1 MTGARRV
8 SRRNARAGKSRTRSE
23 ARRSGPGI
31 GVGPEPRTATGVV
44 PPPAKR
50 PPTEEAGPQAL
61 VVSFWFDPGEDGEPY
76 TATVRLTGRRVGATG
91 RLEARDAFTREE
103 TIADVVP
110 GGGPVSITMWVYGIA
125 KAEWDVSAELVGPP
139 VPGERRRFDSPRR
152 SGPTLSRAA
161 WSWRRW
167 TLADA
172 PEKPVSTRWALLA
185 PLAGSPAVLPGAFT
199 ALAVLGILV
208 AVFFQAAILA
218 QRGMAVERGLLITV
232 LAVIAGL
239 LGAKLWYMALKG
251 KPWRETIGQGWSV
264 DGFLVA
270 APITAILASLALS
283 LPTGAYLDASA
294 PGIFLAVA
302 IGRVGCF
309 VTGCCA
315 GRCTTSRWG
324 IWSSDRRVGAR
335 RIPAQLLESGVGLVL
350 AVVSLLAVLNP
361 FTGADGAIFVVTFAA
376 YGLARQVLLRL
387 RAEARPFS
395 WRRSRLATQNGR

>member
-1 MTGARRV
+1 VV
-8 SRRNARAGKSRTRSE
+8 S
-23 ARRSGPGI
+23 
-31 GVGPEPRTATGVV
+31 
-44 PPPAKR
+44 PPAKR
-50 PPTEEAGPQAL
+50 PPPEDADPQAL
-61 VVSFWFDPGEDGEPY
+61 VVSHWFDPGEDGEPY

-91 RLEARDAFTREE
+91 RLGARDSFTREE

-110 GGGPVSITMWVYGIA
+110 GTGPVSLTTWVYGIA
-125 KAEWDVSAELVGPP
+125 KAEWDVSAELVTPP
-139 VPGERRRFDSPRR
+139 VPAERRRFDSPRR

-167 TLADA
+167 ALADGA
-172 PEKPVSTRWALLA
+172 EKPVSTRWTPLA
-185 PLAGSPAVLPGAFT
+185 PLARSPAVLPGAFT

-208 AVFFQAAILA
+208 AVVSQAAILA
-218 QRGMAVERGLLITV
+218 QRGMAVERGLVITA
-232 LAVIAGL
+232 LALIAGL
-239 LGAKLWYMALKG
+239 LGAKLWYMALKAR
-251 KPWRETIGQGWSV
+251 PWRETIGQGWSV

-270 APITAILASLALS
+270 APITAILATLALGV
-283 LPTGAYLDASA
+283 PTGAYLDATA

-309 VTGCCA
+309 LTGCCA

-350 AVVSLLAVLNP
+350 AVVSLLAVLGP
-361 FTGADGAIFVVTFAA
+361 FAGADGAVFVVTLAS
-376 YGLARQVLLRL
+376 YGIARQLLLRL

-395 WRRSRLATQNGR
+395 WRRSQLAPQNGR